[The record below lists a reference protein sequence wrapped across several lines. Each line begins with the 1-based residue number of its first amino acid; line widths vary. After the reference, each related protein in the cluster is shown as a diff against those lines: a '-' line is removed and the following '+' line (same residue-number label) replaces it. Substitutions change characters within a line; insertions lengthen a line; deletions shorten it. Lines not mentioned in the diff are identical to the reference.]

1 VVLADLIRAELVT
14 IRHMTWPACHFLAN
28 LFAAGPSI
36 PVVRSN
42 ERSQTTMPESLVHIR
57 REQPNG
63 SLIRAIIADDE
74 RLAREKLRFLLGS
87 EPEVQ
92 VVAECSNGRQ
102 TVSAIRSL
110 QPDMLLL
117 DIQMPDLDGFEVL
130 NEISSDEMPQV
141 IFTSAYDQY
150 AIRAFEA
157 HALDY
162 LLKPFDQD
170 RLHAAIERASV
181 EIRKSKDQDLTNRV
195 LALLSTVRAGKRP
208 VPQFD
213 ERVTIRTNGRVVF
226 LNLEE
231 IHWIE
236 AAANYVRLNTG
247 KDSYLFRETISR
259 ISERLNPAQFVRIHR
274 SMIVNVAGI
283 KELIPVNSGE
293 YVVVL
298 HSGKELSCS
307 RGYRSNLQDLIGKN
321 F

>member
-1 VVLADLIRAELVT
+1 MSESPVRIPRA
-14 IRHMTWPACHFLAN
+14 
-28 LFAAGPSI
+28 
-36 PVVRSN
+36 
-42 ERSQTTMPESLVHIR
+42 
-57 REQPNG
+57 QPNG
-63 SLIRAIIADDE
+63 ALIRAIIADDE
-74 RLAREKLRFLLGS
+74 RLAREKLRVLLGS
-87 EPEVQ
+87 EHVE
-92 VVAECSNGRQ
+92 VVAECPNGRQ
-102 TVSAIRSL
+102 TVSAIRSYR
-110 QPDMLLL
+110 PDMLLL

-130 NEISSDEMPQV
+130 SEIAADEMPQV

-162 LLKPFDQD
+162 LLKPFDQE
-170 RLHAAIERASV
+170 RLHAAIERAGL
-181 EIRKSKDQDLTNRV
+181 EIRKAKDQDLTNRV
-195 LALLSTVRAGKRP
+195 LALLSAVTGRRP
-208 VPQFD
+208 VPEFD
-213 ERVTIRTNGRVVF
+213 ERLTIRTNGRVVF

-259 ISERLNPAQFVRIHR
+259 VSERLNPAMFVRIHR
-274 SMIVNVAGI
+274 SMIVNISKI

-307 RGYRSNLQDLIGKN
+307 RGYRANLQHLIGKN
-321 F
+321 S

>member
-1 VVLADLIRAELVT
+1 
-14 IRHMTWPACHFLAN
+14 
-28 LFAAGPSI
+28 
-36 PVVRSN
+36 
-42 ERSQTTMPESLVHIR
+42 MPEASISTS
-57 REQPNG
+57 REQMIG
-63 SLIRAIIADDE
+63 SSIRVVVADDE
-74 RLAREKLRFLLGS
+74 LLARKKLRLLLGS
-87 EPEVQ
+87 EPQVE
-92 VVAECSNGRQ
+92 VVAECSNGRE
-102 TVSAIRSL
+102 TVSAIRSFR
-110 QPDMLLL
+110 PDLLLL

-130 NEISSDEMPQV
+130 SEISSDEMPPV
-141 IFTSAYDQY
+141 IFTTAYDQY

-170 RLHAAIERASV
+170 RLHAAIWRAGV

-195 LALLSTVRAGKRP
+195 LALLSAVKSGKRP
-208 VPQFD
+208 VPEFD
-213 ERVTIRTNGRVVF
+213 DRLTIRTNGRVVF

-231 IHWIE
+231 IHWVE

-259 ISERLNPAQFVRIHR
+259 VSERLSTGSFVRIHR
-274 SMIVNVAGI
+274 SMIVNINKI

-307 RGYRSNLQDLIGKN
+307 RGYRANLEQLIGKN
-321 F
+321 H